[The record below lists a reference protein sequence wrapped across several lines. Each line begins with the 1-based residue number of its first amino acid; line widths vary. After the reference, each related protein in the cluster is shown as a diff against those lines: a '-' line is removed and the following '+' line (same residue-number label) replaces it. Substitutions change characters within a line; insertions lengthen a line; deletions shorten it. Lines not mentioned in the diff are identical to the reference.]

1 MNANAKIS
9 KVVPVSVE
17 DPSVESVIALVDEM
31 IVVIEREN
39 EELARGLPA
48 PMSSLVARKNV
59 LADRFERCVAT
70 IKERRVSISAGNE
83 VLRRRLVD
91 RTNVLRDRMAENIE
105 RLQSAIEASR
115 QRVEAIMH
123 AIRHHVAAE
132 SPYGANGRIAPLRTV
147 NDRMSRQV

>member
-1 MNANAKIS
+1 MIANTKVTRILPVNA
-9 KVVPVSVE
+9 E
-17 DPSVESVIALVDEM
+17 DPNIESVIALVDEM

-48 PMSSLVARKNV
+48 PMSSLIARKNV
-59 LADRFERCVAT
+59 LADRFEQCVGM

-91 RTNVLRDRMAENIE
+91 RTNVLRKRMAENID
-105 RLQSAIEASR
+105 RLHVAIEASR
-115 QRVEAIMH
+115 QRVEAIML
-123 AIRHHVAAE
+123 AIRQQVAAE

-147 NDRMSRQV
+147 NERVSRRV